1 MRIIEAASGPSPGC
15 PALRLPRLDGSFGS
29 NGVIVSVG
37 SICATGSPMGLK
49 VSRRNSMG
57 LSCIRAELTPR
68 LRAIA
73 AEMMS
78 RDKNLQNMDRSPGT
92 ERTLSRLK
100 LQPRRAYKGCFGL
113 ATVYTKPDESKRDD
127 INYR

>member
-15 PALRLPRLDGSFGS
+15 PALLLPRLDRSFGS

-37 SICATGSPMGLK
+37 SICATGSPIGLK
-49 VSRRNSMG
+49 VSRRNSTG
-57 LSCIRAELTPR
+57 LFCIRAELTPR

-78 RDKNLQNMDRSPGT
+78 RDKNLPNMDRSPGT
-92 ERTLSRLK
+92 ERTLFRLK
-100 LQPRRAYKGCFGL
+100 LKPRRGL
-113 ATVYTKPDESKRDD
+113 QRLFWLGDSVHQA
-127 INYR
+127 